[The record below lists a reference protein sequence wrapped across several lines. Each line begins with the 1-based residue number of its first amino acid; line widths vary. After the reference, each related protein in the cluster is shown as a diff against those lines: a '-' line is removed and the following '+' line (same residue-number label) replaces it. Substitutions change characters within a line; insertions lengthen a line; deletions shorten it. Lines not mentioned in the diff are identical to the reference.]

1 MAKPSQ
7 ESVIAAMKAV
17 PMFCALDEKALR
29 IFVAQCRVMS
39 CPAGMMIFGPSQKAD
54 RFFVIVSGRVKIHK
68 ISPRG
73 DEQILHL
80 YGQGESFGEAAM
92 WAGIN
97 YPAFAE
103 ALTDAELVAI
113 SKQGLRQAVV
123 ANSEMAM
130 GIIAGLSAKLREF
143 NQLIEDLSL
152 KDVPSRLAGVL
163 LRQMEQGGSK
173 RLILRQTKRQL
184 AGQIGTI
191 PETLSRALAKMKA
204 EGIIGVKGSNVAVLD
219 EDRLRGLAE
228 DG

>member
-1 MAKPSQ
+1 
-7 ESVIAAMKAV
+7 MKAV

-29 IFVAQCRVMS
+29 AFVAQCRVMNS
-39 CPAGMMIFGPSQKAD
+39 PAGTMIFGPSQRAD
-54 RFFVIVSGRVKIHK
+54 RFFVIVSGQVKIHK

-80 YGQGESFGEAAM
+80 YGPGESFGEAAM

-103 ALTDAELVAI
+103 ALTDVELVAI

-123 ANSEMAM
+123 ANGEMAM

-152 KDVPSRLAGVL
+152 KDVPARLAGVL
-163 LRQMEQGGSK
+163 LRQMEQSGSK
-173 RLILRQTKRQL
+173 RLVLGQTKRQL
-184 AGQIGTI
+184 AGRIGTI

-204 EGIIGVKGSNVAVLD
+204 DGIIDVKGRNVTILD
-219 EDRLRGLAE
+219 NDRLRSLAE
-228 DG
+228 AS